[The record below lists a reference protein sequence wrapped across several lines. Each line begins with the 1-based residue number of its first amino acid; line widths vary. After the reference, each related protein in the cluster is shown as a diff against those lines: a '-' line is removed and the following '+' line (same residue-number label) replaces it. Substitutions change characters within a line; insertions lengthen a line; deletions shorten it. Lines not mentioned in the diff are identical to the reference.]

1 MNDITRRLARY
12 IVASRAQDLPDA
24 VRNEAPRA
32 FVNWLGCALG
42 GSPDVSVSTALA
54 ALAPLSGPPQATV
67 IGRARR
73 VDMVHA
79 AFFNCL
85 SSSSQAYDDT
95 HLATIAHPTGVT
107 AAGILA
113 FAEARSDRLKIS
125 GRDFL
130 HALVLGIEVQ
140 CRMSR
145 MLVEPPARSAVGL
158 FMTGF
163 TGAMGT
169 ATAVGRLMGLDEQRM
184 MWALSLAATQGAG
197 FRETHGSM
205 SVGFVRAH
213 AARCG
218 VVAALLA
225 EQGFT
230 ASDHSLEAPRGFAA
244 YAQDANLD
252 IVTRGLGTHYEALG
266 VAYKPYACAIVV
278 HPAIDVAREF
288 IESVAGDGEAVRRI
302 EVTVHPLAVEL
313 SGKTAPS
320 NANYARISASH
331 WVAATIL
338 KGTQGLRKLA
348 GLDGSSDGYV
358 DDAAVVSL
366 RGKVTLKGDP
376 GLGRDEARGRLT
388 LVDGRVI
395 EAHVEHCRG
404 SLARPMSNAE
414 LSEKFMPQALM
425 VLEPAAAQELLEQA
439 WRLGEAVDVGALLP
453 RFLGG

>member
-1 MNDITRRLARY
+1 MTDTTRRLANYVVDARPG
-12 IVASRAQDLPDA
+12 DLPDA
-24 VRNEAPRA
+24 VRREAPRA

-42 GSPDVSVSTALA
+42 GSPDISVTTALA
-54 ALAPLSGPPQATV
+54 ALKPLFGSPQATV
-67 IGRARR
+67 IGRRMR
-73 VDMVHA
+73 LDMAHA
-79 AFFNCL
+79 TFFNCL

-107 AAGILA
+107 AAGIFALA
-113 FAEARSDRLKIS
+113 EGRGIRVS
-125 GRDFL
+125 GADFL

-145 MLVEPPARSAVGL
+145 MLVEPPAKSAVGM

-169 ATAVGRLMGLDEQRM
+169 AAAVGKLMGLDEQHM
-184 MWALSLAATQGAG
+184 MWALAIAATQGAG

-213 AARCG
+213 ASRCG
-218 VVAALLA
+218 LVAALLA

-230 ASDHSLEAPRGFAA
+230 ASDCSLEAPRGFAA
-244 YAQDANLD
+244 YATNANLD
-252 IVTRGLGTHYEALG
+252 IVTRGLGSHYETLG

-288 IESVAGDGEAVRRI
+288 ITAVAGRSEAVKSI
-302 EVTVHPLAVEL
+302 ELLVHPLAVEL
-313 SGKTAPS
+313 SGKTAPI

-331 WVAATIL
+331 WVAATVL
-338 KGTQGLRKLA
+338 KGTQSLRKLA

-358 DDAAVVSL
+358 DDAAVVAL
-366 RGKVTLKGDP
+366 RGKVMLIGDAS
-376 GLGRDEARGRLT
+376 LGRDEARGTLT
-388 LVDGRVI
+388 FIDGRVI
-395 EAHVEHCRG
+395 EAHVKHCRG
-404 SLARPMSNAE
+404 SLARPMTDEE

-425 VLEPAAAQELLEQA
+425 VLTPAAAQAALEQS
-439 WRLGEAVDVGALLP
+439 WQMYEMPDVGEFAGRL
-453 RFLGG
+453 LGG

>member
-1 MNDITRRLARY
+1 MTDLTRRLANY
-12 IVASRAQDLPDA
+12 IVDARLGDLPDA
-24 VRNEAPRA
+24 VKREGPRA

-42 GSPDVSVSTALA
+42 GSQDISVTTALA
-54 ALAPLSGPPQATV
+54 ALAPFSGPPQATV
-67 IGRARR
+67 IGRRTR
-73 VDMVHA
+73 LDMIHA

-107 AAGILA
+107 ATGILA
-113 FAEARSDRLKIS
+113 LAESRRVS
-125 GRDFL
+125 GADYL
-130 HALVLGIEVQ
+130 HALILGIELQ

-145 MLVEPPARSAVGL
+145 MLVEPPAKSAVGL

-169 ATAVGRLMGLDEQRM
+169 AAAAGKLMGLDEQRM

-218 VVAALLA
+218 LVAALLA
-225 EQGFT
+225 EKGFT

-244 YAQDANLD
+244 YAENANLEV
-252 IVTRGLGTHYEALG
+252 VTRGLGSHYETLG

-288 IESVAGDGEAVRRI
+288 IQAAAGKGNAIKSI
-302 EVTVHPLAVEL
+302 ELRVHPLAVEL
-313 SGKTAPS
+313 SGKSAPI

-331 WVAATIL
+331 WVAATVL
-338 KGTQGLRKLA
+338 KGTQGLRRLA

-358 DDAAVVSL
+358 DDAEVVAL
-366 RGKVTLKGDP
+366 RQKVKLIGDP
-376 GLGRDEARGRLT
+376 TLGRDEARGAMKLS
-388 LVDGRVI
+388 DGRVVV
-395 EAHVEHCRG
+395 AHIQHCRG
-404 SLARPMSNAE
+404 SLARPMTDEE
-414 LSEKFMPQALM
+414 LGEKFMAQAGTLIPVQRAQAL
-425 VLEPAAAQELLEQA
+425 LQESR
-439 WRLGEAVDVGALLP
+439 RLYEVPDVGAFVQTHLS
-453 RFLGG
+453 R